1 MERILDEFL
10 NGDKARPKE
19 AAPMKKSKKSLK
31 KGKKLAATRT
41 LKGPG
46 AAYDPVDG

>member
-1 MERILDEFL
+1 
-10 NGDKARPKE
+10 
-19 AAPMKKSKKSLK
+19 MKKSKKNLK